1 VGVGSPLTV
10 LMSTDQHR
18 RELDYVSCMQRP
30 AERTDSQLVR
40 DILDGDRDAYRLLV
54 RRYGDVMHRHAL
66 RMVSDGDAA
75 ADLVQEAFVTGYRKL
90 PTCRERERVGA
101 WLFRIVAN
109 RCRDHLRRKS
119 RTRLVPIGSVP
130 DLPSEQEDPGEAAA
144 RAEARGRISAA
155 LAWLPPEQ
163 KETFLLKHVEGHSYE
178 EIAAVMDTSVAA
190 LKMRVH
196 RARESLRP
204 LLEEYR

>member
-1 VGVGSPLTV
+1 MAFTD
-10 LMSTDQHR
+10 TDQHR
-18 RELDYVSCMQRP
+18 RGFDYVHCMERP
-30 AERTDSQLVR
+30 AERTDPQLVR

-66 RMVSDGDAA
+66 RMVSDGDVA
-75 ADLVQEAFVTGYRKL
+75 ADLVQEALVIGFRKL
-90 PTCRERERVGA
+90 HTCRDRERVGA

-109 RCRDHLRRKS
+109 QCRDHLRRT
-119 RTRLVPIGSVP
+119 RRARLVPIDSVP
-130 DLPSEQEDPGEAAA
+130 DLPSGQEDPGDAAG
-144 RAEARGRISAA
+144 RREARNRISDA
-155 LAWLPPEQ
+155 LAGLPGEQ
-163 KETFLLKHVEGHSYE
+163 REAFILKHVEGHSYE

-204 LLEEYR
+204 LLKEYR